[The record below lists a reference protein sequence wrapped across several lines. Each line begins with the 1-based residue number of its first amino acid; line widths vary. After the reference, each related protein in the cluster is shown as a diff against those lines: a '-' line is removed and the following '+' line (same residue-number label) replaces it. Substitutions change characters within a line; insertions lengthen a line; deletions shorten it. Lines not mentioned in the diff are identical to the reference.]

1 MCLLKWWVWCLLL
14 ITAAPFVEARAS
26 SAQDG
31 LQIARHRR
39 HRSEH
44 SAPRT
49 SDKDN
54 VEDEDDTT
62 PTLMRKRRPKRT
74 VPHTTALSPLAVPS
88 ILTRTQEK
96 VLKKRMKRQVETLA
110 KTPTHGLKHKS
121 SALELS
127 TYSTPD
133 QVRYDTAATER
144 YGICATTLHLTAC
157 VERVS
162 RNTVSCMTQ
171 FVPATSPPQC
181 DVSFLREK
189 QPSAVHNDKFY
200 AVAGH
205 GKIPPGIVIQDISE
219 TLTVHSLPPTHHLDF
234 SNLKALVMENITIP
248 EGVHTLRLANASLK
262 GYPTNHFRNVT
273 LAASMRRVALRH
285 NLMTSFDPSD
295 WARFPLVD
303 LFLENNLLRSFVNA
317 TFPPTIST
325 LNLRNNVLE
334 SFLNTTFPVAL
345 AVLRLEGNNLAT
357 VEALPVRHLT
367 QLKRLE
373 LRSNPRITALTKA
386 SGDALPANLT
396 SLDFTLCNIRHIDAD
411 FMLPPALTTLK
422 LRNNKLS
429 SILNLTLPATLQTL
443 TLEGNVLTDARITQ
457 RNFDILVKCTRVSAT
472 VPAPECKGSEVQR
485 MTPFKFEL
493 CVLPDT
499 AQVLAA
505 PLPKKSFVTSILP
518 ILGSALGGTV
528 LLTAIFVF
536 RFRRRANCRPKAM
549 NQTLHDCPLE
559 RTAADGSTSP
569 ENDEH
574 GSSPSSSAYSEGE
587 ERVGSDRSGNLCPR
601 LHLQRCSDARC
612 PSILQTNQWT
622 AWAIPPE
629 ALNDIHTLAGRVRIA
644 VCSNQRVALVSLRD
658 TTSNT
663 TRDLNRLFK
672 ALAATQD
679 HPHPSVM
686 ACYGITWKPDAIES
700 LALVTEFMAGGSLF
714 DAIAEESIGDS
725 MKLPM
730 ANAVA
735 QALAHIHDNCHE
747 SVGHLSAN
755 CILLD
760 GRGRAKLNLPRCMMG
775 PSITSTQQGV
785 WVPPEGSGTSMAAD
799 VYSFGVLLAVLDRG
813 VIPDNSVPVRDL
825 FAPTCLPH
833 VRALGLACMDV
844 QPQRRPTM
852 AVVVSQLNLWTTDA
866 SMLSTSEFVS
876 TVSTNRTFH

>member
-1 MCLLKWWVWCLLL
+1 
-14 ITAAPFVEARAS
+14 
-26 SAQDG
+26 
-31 LQIARHRR
+31 
-39 HRSEH
+39 
-44 SAPRT
+44 
-49 SDKDN
+49 
-54 VEDEDDTT
+54 
-62 PTLMRKRRPKRT
+62 MRKRRPKRT

-96 VLKKRMKRQVETLA
+96 VLKKRMKRQVETSA

-121 SALELS
+121 SAFELS

-133 QVRYDTAATER
+133 QV
-144 YGICATTLHLTAC
+144 
-157 VERVS
+157 

-181 DVSFLREK
+181 DISFLREK

-200 AVAGH
+200 AVAGY

-219 TLTVHSLPPTHHLDF
+219 SLTVHSLPPTHHLYVGSEF
-234 SNLKALVMENITIP
+234 SSDALNITIP
-248 EGVHTLRLANASLK
+248 EGVHT
-262 GYPTNHFRNVT
+262 
-273 LAASMRRVALRH
+273 
-285 NLMTSFDPSD
+285 
-295 WARFPLVD
+295 
-303 LFLENNLLRSFVNA
+303 
-317 TFPPTIST
+317 
-325 LNLRNNVLE
+325 
-334 SFLNTTFPVAL
+334 
-345 AVLRLEGNNLAT
+345 LRLEGNNLAT

-367 QLKRLE
+367 QLKRLYELVGVDGNSRDIRRIFLPCCRE

-396 SLDFTLCNIRHIDAD
+396 SLYAPSKSTPFHAHSVSLSRDFTLCNIRHIDAD

-601 LHLQRCSDARC
+601 LHLQRCSDAPHSLNSRKKTGPSKTKLDLSSERQELLQTHYVFGFAPDQAKTQNALKAIAKSTKTAGKAKKGATKKGQKSKARKESLRRDAPTNGS
-612 PSILQTNQWT
+612 PSIGAFKCGAT
-622 AWAIPPE
+622 AV
-629 ALNDIHTLAGRVRIA
+629 LTMCN
-644 VCSNQRVALVSLRD
+644 
-658 TTSNT
+658 
-663 TRDLNRLFK
+663 
-672 ALAATQD
+672 
-679 HPHPSVM
+679 
-686 ACYGITWKPDAIES
+686 
-700 LALVTEFMAGGSLF
+700 
-714 DAIAEESIGDS
+714 
-725 MKLPM
+725 
-730 ANAVA
+730 
-735 QALAHIHDNCHE
+735 
-747 SVGHLSAN
+747 SA
-755 CILLD
+755 
-760 GRGRAKLNLPRCMMG
+760 
-775 PSITSTQQGV
+775 
-785 WVPPEGSGTSMAAD
+785 SGTSEVCILSEKDGKCEPQYITALPNGNPSGSRFITIED
-799 VYSFGVLLAVLDRG
+799 IKEVLDIA
-813 VIPDNSVPVRDL
+813 VIPASFETVY
-825 FAPTCLPH
+825 
-833 VRALGLACMDV
+833 
-844 QPQRRPTM
+844 
-852 AVVVSQLNLWTTDA
+852 VVSP
-866 SMLSTSEFVS
+866 SSTAL
-876 TVSTNRTFH
+876 